1 MKPAPLIA
9 LLFASLVAGT
19 GLAASGGDGAALKE
33 GMVNPGYHEPPA
45 WFKNSFLDIRE
56 DVAEAADAGKRIMLY
71 FYQDGCP
78 YCGKLL
84 QDNFADRGIA
94 EFTQEH
100 FDVVAINMWG
110 DRDVVGFDGES
121 ASEKGFAET
130 LRVQFTP
137 TLLLLDERGR
147 VVLRINGYF
156 PPHKFRV
163 ALDYVAGG
171 HERTEKFTAYLA
183 AQSPRAARGELHA
196 LGRALPHPLK
206 LAANRAASQRHLLV
220 LFEQRECIDC
230 DELHDDVF
238 SRREIAV
245 SLSNLDVAQVD
256 MFSDEPVET
265 PSGATMEVR
274 EWARELRV
282 NYAPTLVFLDPDGHE
297 VFRTEAY
304 LKSFHIHGAIDYAA
318 TGAYRWQPNFQRY
331 LQERREAIEALGFAV
346 DLME

>member
-1 MKPAPLIA
+1 MPPARLIA
-9 LLFASLVAGT
+9 LLFAFLAAST
-19 GLAASGGDGAALKE
+19 GWAASGGDGAALRE

-56 DVAEAADAGKRIMLY
+56 DVAEAADAGKRVMLY

-94 EFTQEH
+94 EFTQNH

-110 DRDVVGFDGES
+110 DREVVGFDGES
-121 ASEKGFAET
+121 VSEKGFAEA

-156 PPHKFRV
+156 APHKFRV
-163 ALDYVAGG
+163 ALDYVAGA
-171 HERTEKFTAYLA
+171 HERTQKFTTYLA
-183 AQSPRAARGELHA
+183 AQSPRAASGELHT
-196 LGRALPHPLK
+196 LDSALPHPLM

-220 LFEQRECIDC
+220 LFEQRECADC
-230 DELHDDVF
+230 DELHDDVLA
-238 SRREIAV
+238 RREVAIA
-245 SLSNLDVAQVD
+245 LSNLDVAQVD
-256 MFSDEPVET
+256 MFSDEALET
-265 PSGATMEVR
+265 PAGETMAAR
-274 EWARELRV
+274 DWARALGV
-282 NYAPTLVFLDPDGHE
+282 NYAPTLVFLDPDGRE

-331 LQERREAIEALGFAV
+331 LQERREAIEALGFEV
-346 DLME
+346 DLMD